1 MGKGLVLAVTAALSF
16 CMVAPVVGDPDQAG
30 SRDVGRKI
38 SAAHPAAPKA
48 STNNYRDAKPRVRP
62 AATGSRR
69 TAPVPVTPM
78 PHGPK
83 PGSAP
88 TGTVALPMLNDFSLL
103 SRDPLQLLR
112 LESIRPLYTS
122 PGMPG
127 EGVWQSADTPRDM
140 AGTPVIYTTFYRPSV
155 EFPNATVYMMVVD
168 TSKASMR
175 YYVGSQEPGAALASS
190 EVEPAVRTRVLAVT
204 NAMWM
209 QRHSMGAGAIYRGKF
224 IYPMVDGMATLIVY
238 KDGSIDIQEWSSD
251 IPLKLVR
258 DARQLRHLIV
268 KNGMVVKAIVRE
280 GRLEDSEIG
289 LGFLLGR
296 GGKNY
301 EGENHWY
308 VAHRSAFGIRK
319 DGNLVFAIGHHI
331 GSRDMAK
338 ALVLAGCERGIH
350 ADANPANIVA
360 NLYLRDSRG
369 VLVRKMKLSPEQSSK
384 ALERYDEGYSKDFFA
399 FVFRTGV
406 SPGGRA
412 LTRRSTPVGSHP

>member
-1 MGKGLVLAVTAALSF
+1 
-16 CMVAPVVGDPDQAG
+16 MVAPVVGDPDQAG
-30 SRDVGRKI
+30 SRDVRRKI
-38 SAAHPAAPKA
+38 SAAHPAPPKA
-48 STNNYRDAKPRVRP
+48 STSNYSGAKPRVHR

-69 TAPVPVTPM
+69 VVPRPVTPI

-122 PGMPG
+122 PGIPG

-190 EVEPAVRTRVLAVT
+190 EVEPDVRTQVLAVT

-209 QRHSMGAGAIYRGKF
+209 QRHSMGAGAIYRGKV
-224 IYPMVDGMATLIVY
+224 IYPMVEGMATLIVY

-251 IPLKLVR
+251 IPLNLVR
-258 DARQLRHLIV
+258 DARQLRHLLV

-280 GRLEDSEIG
+280 DRLEDSEIG

-369 VLVRKMKLSPEQSSK
+369 MLVRKSKLSPEQSSK
-384 ALERYDEGYSKDFFA
+384 ALERYDEGYTKDFFA
-399 FVFRTGV
+399 FVFKAGV

-412 LTRRSTPVGSHP
+412 LTRRSAPVGSHP